1 MKTKKKVKEKK
12 EKRKEKRR
20 TVKLKL
26 RISGS
31 AGKRRSTIS
40 RMISCG
46 NTELTNPVDISAFIE
61 DSK

>member
-1 MKTKKKVKEKK
+1 MKTKKKVKERK
-12 EKRKEKRR
+12 ERRKEKRR

-26 RISGS
+26 RIS
-31 AGKRRSTIS
+31 AGKTRSTIS

-46 NTELTNPVDISAFIE
+46 NTEPTNPVDISAFIE